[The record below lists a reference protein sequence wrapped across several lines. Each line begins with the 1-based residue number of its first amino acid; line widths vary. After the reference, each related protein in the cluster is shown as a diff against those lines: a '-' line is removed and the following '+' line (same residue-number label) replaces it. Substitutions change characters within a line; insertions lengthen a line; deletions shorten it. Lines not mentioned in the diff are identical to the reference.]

1 MIWVYASNKRLR
13 RTPGL
18 DLLMLFFGFIL
29 LSRFLVAFTP
39 VPEVEEAE
47 DTEVASLVLPL
58 EAVGVEAGVVAV
70 ELGIGLE

>member
-1 MIWVYASNKRLR
+1 M
-13 RTPGL
+13 T
-18 DLLMLFFGFIL
+18 
-29 LSRFLVAFTP
+29 FTP

-58 EAVGVEAGVVAV
+58 EAIGVEAEVVAV